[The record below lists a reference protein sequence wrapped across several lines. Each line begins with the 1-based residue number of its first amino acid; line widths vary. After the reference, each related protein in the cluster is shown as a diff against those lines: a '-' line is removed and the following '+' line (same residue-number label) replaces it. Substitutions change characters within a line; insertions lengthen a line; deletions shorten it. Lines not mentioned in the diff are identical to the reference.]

1 MLPAVIKFYREEQN
15 MREFEKWQTEKQ
27 KQQLNKNLHTTTSHW
42 FHRDIINQLKGFAV
56 FPYNKNGKPRFL

>member
-27 KQQLNKNLHTTTSHW
+27 KQQLNKNLHTTTSH
-42 FHRDIINQLKGFAV
+42 
-56 FPYNKNGKPRFL
+56 